1 MLSGDAMPTRQAKQ
15 SASDFDVV
23 FDRLRA
29 ILQKHAGTLSVAAD
43 EPGHYCL
50 EIVNSPK
57 FKKSYP
63 AAWVKTVKSYV
74 GYHFMPVYMF
84 PKLRDGLSKQLKA
97 RMQGKSCFNFS
108 EIDEGLF
115 EELDELTEHGFA
127 TARKAGF

>member
-1 MLSGDAMPTRQAKQ
+1 MPARRAKQ
-15 SASDFDVV
+15 SADNFDVV

-29 ILQKHAGTLSVAAD
+29 ILQKHAGTLRVAAD

-50 EIVNSPK
+50 EVVNSPK
-57 FKKSYP
+57 FKKNYP

-84 PKLRDGLSKQLKA
+84 PKLREGLSKQLKA

-115 EELDELTEHGFA
+115 EELDELTERGFA
-127 TARKAGF
+127 MARKAGF